1 MFLTYTVDGSLT
13 GSTFLDDNLA
23 TGMKIIMHISL
34 SIISFST
41 YTKGKKMIKC
51 KKYIFQDYNH
61 CIIYSEMLKWPRS
74 LLSIG
79 CG

>member
-34 SIISFST
+34 FIILEL
-41 YTKGKKMIKC
+41 I
-51 KKYIFQDYNH
+51 
-61 CIIYSEMLKWPRS
+61 PREKNDQV
-74 LLSIG
+74 
-79 CG
+79 